1 MEAVWRCLVG
11 DEPAV
16 ADGFASS
23 LKALAADASALDA
36 GALVAHLA
44 LLDRAVAAQCFE
56 AQ

>member
-1 MEAVWRCLVG
+1 MAVFG